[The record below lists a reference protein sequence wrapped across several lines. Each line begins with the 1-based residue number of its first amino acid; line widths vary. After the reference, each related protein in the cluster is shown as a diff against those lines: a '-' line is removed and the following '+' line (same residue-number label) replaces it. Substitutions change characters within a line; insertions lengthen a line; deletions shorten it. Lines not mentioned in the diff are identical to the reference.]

1 MHFLIVEKQEYKHS
15 SREEEHGLGKQ
26 KGKRRN
32 EKERG
37 RGEKE
42 VGSPEGGDLASSIKN
57 LIKRHLVSHHEAYM
71 MVEKDHKI

>member
-32 EKERG
+32 EKKG

-42 VGSPEGGDLASSIKN
+42 VGES
-57 LIKRHLVSHHEAYM
+57 RRR
-71 MVEKDHKI
+71 